1 MSQSIAAPAS
11 RRFRSQSPAR
21 ARAQS
26 IGLVPLTLAFSLA
39 GLTATQGAAALTLAE
54 AERLAVERDAVLRQL
69 GSESLAMRERAVAE
83 GQLMDPKL
91 RLGAVNVPVDS
102 FSLDE
107 EDMTMLEVGV
117 SQEFPAAGTRELARR
132 RMEQSA
138 VAAEAVAADRRLLVQ
153 REVRRAWTELAY
165 LARARELLAS
175 QSDWVEQMRA
185 AARARYASGEGK
197 QLELLQAGLDVAMLR
212 EQQLDL
218 ERDEAMRRAQLGRW
232 IGEEEAARAGPFS
245 LPARADL
252 EPLATL
258 EGRLPGH
265 PAQLDFE
272 RRIEAANTGVDLAK
286 QGRKPGWMLDLSYG
300 LRSGRMLDGES
311 RPDMLSAMV
320 SVDLPLFRSNRQ
332 DREVAAAR
340 AEARG
345 LHEMHDDHQREMRA
359 MLAEAWNVADR
370 TAELERFFETELVPL
385 AEQSVQAALLAYRSN
400 RVMVDEVIGARRV
413 ALETWLKH
421 LRLVADRAQ
430 ARYDVDYLVGGTN
443 HED

>member
-1 MSQSIAAPAS
+1 MA
-11 RRFRSQSPAR
+11 
-21 ARAQS
+21 
-26 IGLVPLTLAFSLA
+26 LVSLAFLLA
-39 GLTATQGAAALTLAE
+39 DTAIAQGGATLTLAE

-69 GSESLAMRERAVAE
+69 ASESLAMRERAVAE
-83 GQLMDPKL
+83 GQLMDPKM

-102 FSLDE
+102 FSLDD

-117 SQEFPAAGTRELARR
+117 SQEFPAAGTRDLARR

-138 VAAEAVAADRRLLVQ
+138 VAAEAVAADRRLVVQ

-197 QLELLQAGLDVAMLR
+197 QLDLLQAGLDVAMLR

-218 ERDEAMRRAQLGRW
+218 DRDEAMRRAQLGRW
-232 IGEEEAARAGPFS
+232 VGEEEAARAGPFS

-258 EGRLPGH
+258 EGRLPDH

-300 LRSGRMLDGES
+300 LRSGRMVDGES

-320 SVDLPLFRSNRQ
+320 TVDLPLFRTNRQ

-345 LHEMHDDHQREMRA
+345 LHDMHDDHQREMRA

-400 RVMVDEVIGARRV
+400 RVMVDEVIAARRV

-430 ARYDVDYLVGGTN
+430 ARYDVDYLVGGTT

>member
-1 MSQSIAAPAS
+1 
-11 RRFRSQSPAR
+11 
-21 ARAQS
+21 
-26 IGLVPLTLAFSLA
+26 LAFAFALA
-39 GLTATQGAAALTLAE
+39 GVAATQDSAALTLAE

-69 GSESLAMRERAVAE
+69 ASESVAMRERAVAE

-102 FSLDE
+102 FSLDD

-138 VAAEAVAADRRLLVQ
+138 VAAEAVAADRRLVVQ

-272 RRIEAANTGVDLAK
+272 RRIEAANTGVDLAT

-300 LRSGRMLDGES
+300 LRSGRMVDGES

-320 SVDLPLFRSNRQ
+320 TVDLPLFRTNRQ

-345 LHEMHDDHQREMRA
+345 LHDMHDDHQREMRA

-400 RVMVDEVIGARRV
+400 RVMVDEVIAARRV

-430 ARYDVDYLVGGTN
+430 ARYDVDYLVGGTT

>member
-1 MSQSIAAPAS
+1 
-11 RRFRSQSPAR
+11 
-21 ARAQS
+21 
-26 IGLVPLTLAFSLA
+26 
-39 GLTATQGAAALTLAE
+39 
-54 AERLAVERDAVLRQL
+54 
-69 GSESLAMRERAVAE
+69 MRERAVAE

-91 RLGAVNVPVDS
+91 RVGAVNVPVDS
-102 FSLDE
+102 FSLDA
-107 EDMTMLEVGV
+107 EDMTMVELGV
-117 SQEFPAAGTRELARR
+117 SQEFPAGGTRDLARR

-138 VAAEAVAADRRLLVQ
+138 VATEAVAADRRLVVQ

-165 LARARELLAS
+165 LARARELLSS

-197 QLELLQAGLDVAMLR
+197 QLDVLQAGLDVAMLR
-212 EQQLDL
+212 EQLLDL

-245 LPARADL
+245 LPARAVL

-258 EGRLPGH
+258 ESRLPDH

-272 RRIEAANTGVDLAK
+272 RRIEAAQTGVDLAR
-286 QGRKPGWMLDLSYG
+286 QGRKPGWMLDVSYG
-300 LRSGRMLDGES
+300 LRSGRMADGES
-311 RPDMLSAMV
+311 RADMLSAMV
-320 SVDLPLFRSNRQ
+320 TVDLPLWRSNRQ
-332 DREVAAAR
+332 DREVSAAL

-345 LHEMHDDHQREMRA
+345 LHEQHDDHQREMRA

-370 TAELERFFETELVPL
+370 TAELERFYETDLVPL

-400 RVMVDEVIGARRV
+400 RVMVDEVIAARRV

-421 LRLVADRAQ
+421 LRLAADRAQ
-430 ARYDVDYLVGGTN
+430 ARYDVDYLVGGDAS
-443 HED
+443 ER